1 MKTALFI
8 SLIFILFFC
17 LIMIATNV
25 LPLLWENK
33 IINTPNEFIVKII
46 TEWKK
51 RYISCITISI
61 SCFAFLI
68 LLFVYGA
75 YSQKIAVYKE
85 SKYDIEALA
94 KELVERAALDEKYSV
109 RYHDLNDKHDEKT
122 IEIDHYIYPDEYII
136 EMYGIDEI
144 SINKEFTDI
153 SDKYKK
159 D

>member
-1 MKTALFI
+1 MTTALFI
-8 SLIFILFFC
+8 TLIFILVFC

-46 TEWKK
+46 TGWKK
-51 RYISCITISI
+51 RHISGITISA
-61 SCFAFLI
+61 SCFVFLVF
-68 LLFVYGA
+68 LLVYA
-75 YSQKIAVYKE
+75 CEKEKIAIYKE

-94 KELVERAALDEKYSV
+94 EELAIKAALDDKYSV
-109 RYHDLNDKHDEKT
+109 RYHDLNVDHNEKT
-122 IEIDHYIYPDEYII
+122 IEIDHYIYPDTYII

-144 SINKEFTDI
+144 ATNKEFIDI

>member
-8 SLIFILFFC
+8 SLIFILIFC

-25 LPLLWENK
+25 IPLLWENK
-33 IINTPNEFIVKII
+33 IINIPNEFIVKII

-75 YSQKIAVYKE
+75 YSEKTAVYKE

-94 KELVERAALDEKYSV
+94 KELV
-109 RYHDLNDKHDEKT
+109 
-122 IEIDHYIYPDEYII
+122 
-136 EMYGIDEI
+136 
-144 SINKEFTDI
+144 
-153 SDKYKK
+153 
-159 D
+159 